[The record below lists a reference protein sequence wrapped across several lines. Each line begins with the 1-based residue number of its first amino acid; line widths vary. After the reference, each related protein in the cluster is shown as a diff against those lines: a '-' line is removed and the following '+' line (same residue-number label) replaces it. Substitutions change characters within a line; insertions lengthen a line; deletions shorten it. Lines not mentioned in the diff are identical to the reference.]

1 MNRLINKL
9 GLAALVAATI
19 STPLHAALTSAAIA
33 GVSGISKDNMDVAV
47 RPQDDFYKYINGTWL
62 KNTAIPADKPG
73 WNAFAALDDEVK
85 PQLRSLIEELAK
97 TSNPVAGS
105 KEQKVVDLYASYMDT
120 ASIDALGIK
129 PLHTLF
135 GKIAAVQDKKDIP
148 ALLAYMNRIGINN
161 PVGFSVNQDDRN
173 STVNAVDLSQGGL
186 GLPDRDYYL
195 KDDDV
200 KLKAVRDAYLA
211 HIEKML
217 AMAGDINAA
226 ASAKTILQ
234 IETALAKVQWTK
246 VELRDPVKGYNKIEV
261 AHLNELTPGFDFRE
275 FLKAVGVEDKVSY
288 TLVGQPSFFT
298 GFAKVVQDMPL
309 DAWKTY
315 FKWHALSSN
324 ASMLPANF
332 ADENFAFFGTTL
344 RGVPEQE
351 IRWKRAVNLVDA
363 DLGEVMGQFY
373 AAKYFPPEYKAK
385 MEKLVANLM
394 AAYKLNINK
403 LDWMSPATK
412 VQAQK
417 KLATMAIKIGYP
429 EKWRDYSALKI
440 ASNDLIGNTM
450 RANEF
455 ETQYQIDQ
463 LGKPINRAQWGM
475 TPQTVNAQYNPQ
487 LNDITFPAAILRPPF
502 FNPNADDAVNY
513 GGIGAVIGHEISHA
527 FDDQGSQYDEKGN
540 LRDWWTAG
548 DHKKFAAKTA
558 ALVKQYN
565 AFSPLPGYFVN
576 GELTLGENIADN
588 SGLAIAMRAY
598 KLSLHGKPSST
609 IDGFS
614 GEQRL
619 YIGWAQ
625 VWQSKMRDASA
636 LVRIK
641 TDPHSPPEFRGN
653 GTLQNQP
660 DFYKA
665 FDIKAGD
672 RMYLAPKDRVI
683 IW

>member
-1 MNRLINKL
+1 MNRFIKKL
-9 GLAALVAATI
+9 GLAALVAGVV
-19 STPLHAALTSAAIA
+19 SSPLHAAPMTAAGA
-33 GVSGISKDNMDVAV
+33 GMSGISKANMDAAV
-47 RPQDDFYKYINGTWL
+47 RPQDDFYQHINGSWL
-62 KNTAIPADKPG
+62 KNTVIPADKPG

-85 PQLRSLIEELAK
+85 PQLRGLIEDMAK
-97 TSNPVAGS
+97 TGTPVAGS

-120 ASIDALGIK
+120 ATIDALGIK
-129 PLHTLF
+129 PLASLF
-135 GKIAAVQDKKDIP
+135 EKISAVHDKKDIP
-148 ALLAYMNRIGINN
+148 GLLAYMNRVGINN
-161 PVGFSVNQDDRN
+161 PVGFSVNQDDRD

-195 KDDDV
+195 KDDDA
-200 KLKAVRDAYLA
+200 KLKAVRDAYVA

-217 AMAGDINAA
+217 GMAGDNNAA
-226 ASAKTILQ
+226 ASAKTVLQ
-234 IETALAKVQWTK
+234 IETALAQVQWTK

-275 FLKAVGVEDKVSY
+275 FLKAVGVENKVSY

-298 GFAKVVQDMPL
+298 GFAKVVQELPL
-309 DAWKTY
+309 ESWKTY

-324 ASMLPANF
+324 AAMLPANF
-332 ADENFAFFGTTL
+332 ADQHFAFFGTTL

-351 IRWKRAVNLVDA
+351 IRWKRAVNLVDQG
-363 DLGEVMGQFY
+363 LGEVMGQFY
-373 AAKYFPPEYKAK
+373 AAKYFPPEYKVK

-394 AAYKLNINK
+394 AAYKLSINK

-440 ASNDLIGNTM
+440 VSNDLIGNSM

-502 FNPNADDAVNY
+502 FNPDADDAVNY

-558 ALVKQYN
+558 ALVKQYS

-588 SGLAIAMRAY
+588 SGLAIAMKAY
-598 KLSLHGKPSST
+598 KLSLRGKPSGT

-625 VWQSKMRDASA
+625 VWQSKMRDAST

-665 FDIKAGD
+665 FDVKQGD
-672 RMYLAPKDRVI
+672 KMYLSPKDRVI

>member
-1 MNRLINKL
+1 MNRFTKKL
-9 GLAALVAATI
+9 GLAALIAGVISSPVLAA
-19 STPLHAALTSAAIA
+19 PMLDAPA
-33 GVSGISKDNMDVAV
+33 GVSGISKANMDFAV
-47 RPQDDFYKYINGTWL
+47 RPQDDFYQYINGTWL

-85 PQLRSLIEELAK
+85 PQLRGLIEDLAK
-97 TSNPVAGS
+97 TGSSVAGS

-120 ASIDALGIK
+120 ATIDALGIK
-129 PLHTLF
+129 PLQTVL
-135 GKIAAVQDKKDIP
+135 GKIEALQDKKDIP
-148 ALLAYMNRIGINN
+148 AMLAYMNRVGINN

-195 KDDDV
+195 KDDDA
-200 KLKAVRDAYLA
+200 KLKAVRDAYVV

-217 AMAGDINAA
+217 KMAGDNHAA
-226 ASAKTILQ
+226 ASAVTVLQ

-261 AHLNELTPGFDFRE
+261 AHLNELTPGFDFGA
-275 FLKAVGVEDKVSY
+275 FLKAVGVENKVSY

-315 FKWHALSSN
+315 FKWHALSAN
-324 ASMLPANF
+324 ASMLPTNF

-351 IRWKRAVNLVDA
+351 VRWKRAVNLLDQ
-363 DLGEVMGQFY
+363 DLGEAMGQFY
-373 AAKYFPPEYKAK
+373 AAKYFPPEDKAK

-394 AAYKLNINK
+394 VAYKQSIKK

-417 KLATMAIKIGYP
+417 KLGTMAIKIGYP

-440 ASNDLIGNTM
+440 VSNDLIGNSL

-502 FNPNADDAVNY
+502 FNPKADDAVNY

-540 LRDWWTAG
+540 LRDWWTAS

-588 SGLAIAMRAY
+588 SGLAIAMKAY
-598 KLSLHGKPSST
+598 KLSLHDQPSST

-614 GEQRL
+614 GEQRV

-660 DFYKA
+660 EFYKA
-665 FDIKAGD
+665 FDIKQGD
-672 RMYLAPKDRVI
+672 KMYLAPQDRVI

>member
-1 MNRLINKL
+1 MKRFIRKL
-9 GLAALVAATI
+9 GLAAIVVGLVNSPSYAA
-19 STPLHAALTSAAIA
+19 SAAVAPA
-33 GVSGISKDNMDVAV
+33 GVAGINKDNIDPSV

-62 KNTAIPADKPG
+62 KNTQIPADKSVWG
-73 WNAFAALDDEVK
+73 SFVVLDDEVQ
-85 PQLRSLIEELAK
+85 PQLHGIIEGIV
-97 TSNPVAGS
+97 NPATGTD
-105 KEQKVVDLYASYMDT
+105 EQKIADLYASFMDT
-120 ASIDALGIK
+120 ATIDALGIK
-129 PLHTLF
+129 PMAPLF
-135 GKIAAVQDKKDIP
+135 AKIDALTDKAQIP
-148 ALLAYMNRIGINN
+148 ALIAYFSRVGILS
-161 PVGFSVNQDDRN
+161 PMDFSINQDDKN
-173 STVNAVDLSQGGL
+173 STVYAVDLSQSGL

-195 KDDDV
+195 KDDDA
-200 KLKAVRDAYLA
+200 KLKASRDAYA
-211 HIEKML
+211 KHIEKML
-217 AMAGDINAA
+217 GMTGDVNAA
-226 ASAKTILQ
+226 ASAQTILA

-246 VELRDPVKGYNKIEV
+246 VELRDPVKGYNKIDV
-261 AHLNELTPGFDFRE
+261 AKLNDLTPGFDFQSY
-275 FLKAVGVEDKVSY
+275 LKAAGVDGKVTY
-288 TLVGQPSFFT
+288 TIVGQPSYFT
-298 GFAKVVQDMPL
+298 GFAKVLQDMPL

-332 ADENFAFFGTTL
+332 ADENFAFYGTTL
-344 RGVPEQE
+344 RGIPQQKV
-351 IRWKRAVNLVDA
+351 RWKRAVDKVNQDMGEA
-363 DLGEVMGQFY
+363 LGKSY

-394 AAYKLNINK
+394 AAYKQSIDK
-403 LDWMSPATK
+403 LEWMSPATK
-412 VQAQK
+412 KQAQL
-417 KLATMAIKIGYP
+417 KLKTMVTKIGYP
-429 EKWRDYSALKI
+429 DKWRDYSGLTISKD
-440 ASNDLIGNTM
+440 DLIGNSL

-455 ETQYQIDQ
+455 DTQYQISL
-463 LGKPINRAQWGM
+463 LGKPIDRAQWGM

-502 FNPNADDAVNY
+502 FNAAADDAVNY

-540 LRDWWTAG
+540 LRDWWTAQ

-558 ALVKQYN
+558 ALVAQYN

-588 SGLAIAMRAY
+588 SGLAIATKAY
-598 KLSLHGKPSST
+598 KLSLHGKPAPV
-609 IDGFS
+609 IDGFT

-625 VWQSKMRDASA
+625 VWQMKMRDETT
-636 LVRIK
+636 LVQIK
-641 TDPHSPPEFRGN
+641 TNPHSPAEFRGN

-672 RMYLAPKDRVI
+672 KMYVAPKDRVI